1 MRTRKINDMLRSQ
14 NDFAS
19 NWVNTKKFG
28 LNLVRYFASKVWNN
42 KVKISG
48 SVEIFKVGLVL
59 FSKICFICF
68 LKRILKMI
76 KNAIY
81 FILKALFVL
90 KIFKFLSLL
99 IRHVQK
105 TVKIYWLQNQLWEIR
120 LPVTDLILGQKFQQ
134 NKI

>member
-1 MRTRKINDMLRSQ
+1 MLSLQ

-19 NWVNTKKFG
+19 NWLNTNKFG
-28 LNLVRYFASKVWNN
+28 LNLLRNFASKVWNN

-59 FSKICFICF
+59 FSKICLICF

-90 KIFKFLSLL
+90 KIFKFLSWLVRMYKKRSKF
-99 IRHVQK
+99 IDFK
-105 TVKIYWLQNQLWEIR
+105 TSCEKWGYL
-120 LPVTDLILGQKFQQ
+120 
-134 NKI
+134 

>member
-1 MRTRKINDMLRSQ
+1 MLSLQ

-19 NWVNTKKFG
+19 NWLNTTKFG
-28 LNLVRYFASKVWNN
+28 LNLLRYFASKVWNN

-76 KNAIY
+76 KKML
-81 FILKALFVL
+81 FI
-90 KIFKFLSLL
+90 SS
-99 IRHVQK
+99 
-105 TVKIYWLQNQLWEIR
+105 
-120 LPVTDLILGQKFQQ
+120 
-134 NKI
+134 